1 MVDSGS
7 LAPRLR
13 CFKRA
18 LVVPAAALGLLLV
31 SCAPQGGSAPP
42 AGGSGVRQG
51 EESPACELITYD
63 IAATVLPG
71 LTPVGQ
77 QSAQRPPGTK
87 AYLCSYSNKSMEGGM
102 VALSVA
108 LTSPASDGDKARARS
123 MPDCTPVQGI
133 GDFACLQW
141 TGYFQ
146 GEAGGAS
153 ANVVLHAVRGDEVLE
168 MPYVVS
174 GPMNG
179 GSTPD
184 GGAMAG
190 AVAQAAV
197 DAGWGNGEELVVPAA
212 PPVGPL
218 SATK

>member
-1 MVDSGS
+1 MHADC
-7 LAPRLR
+7 A
-13 CFKRA
+13 A
-18 LVVPAAALGLLLV
+18 IWAWPAAGNADNGLWNAARGQ
-31 SCAPQGGSAPP
+31 SD
-42 AGGSGVRQG
+42 AG
-51 EESPACELITYD
+51 
-63 IAATVLPG
+63 
-71 LTPVGQ
+71 
-77 QSAQRPPGTK
+77 
-87 AYLCSYSNKSMEGGM
+87 
-102 VALSVA
+102 
-108 LTSPASDGDKARARS
+108 
-123 MPDCTPVQGI
+123 QGI

-184 GGAMAG
+184 GDAMAG
-190 AVAQAAV
+190 ALAQAAV
-197 DAGWGNGEELVVPAA
+197 GAGWGNGGELAVPAA
-212 PPVGPL
+212 PPAGPL